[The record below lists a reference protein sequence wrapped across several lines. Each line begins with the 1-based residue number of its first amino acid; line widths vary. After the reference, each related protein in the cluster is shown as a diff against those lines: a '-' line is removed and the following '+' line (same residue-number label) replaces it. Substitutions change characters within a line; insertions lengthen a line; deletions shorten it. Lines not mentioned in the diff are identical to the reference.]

1 MADQAGRPADWE
13 MAKENIQ
20 PLKQGR
26 KMAKLA
32 NCLQV
37 RFPRSRV
44 ADPHHFY
51 PDPYPPFHFNADP
64 DPMFNFHP
72 DPRSSDPDP
81 HQSDGNL
88 RPLVYLQYKPL
99 HGSVL
104 ILRASIV
111 NFHGPPWLLF

>member
-37 RFPRSRV
+37 RFRGP
-44 ADPHHFY
+44 
-51 PDPYPPFHFNADP
+51 
-64 DPMFNFHP
+64 
-72 DPRSSDPDP
+72 
-81 HQSDGNL
+81 GL
-88 RPLVYLQYKPL
+88 RIRIT
-99 HGSVL
+99 L
-104 ILRASIV
+104 IRI
-111 NFHGPPWLLF
+111 PLLFFFRIRIRLYTLMRIRIRILLFIKVMRICDHLSTNSPRLPYIVRPRHFVAPFDLNL

>member
-37 RFPRSRV
+37 RFRRSTV
-44 ADPHHFY
+44 ADPHHFK
-51 PDPYPPFHFNADP
+51 PDPYPSFHFNADP

-72 DPRSSDPDP
+72 DPPIP
-81 HQSDGNL
+81 I
-88 RPLVYLQYKPL
+88 
-99 HGSVL
+99 L
-104 ILRASIV
+104 IKVMELCGHCSTNPSTAP
-111 NFHGPPWLLF
+111 F

>member
-37 RFPRSRV
+37 CFQRFWV
-44 ADPHHFY
+44 V
-51 PDPYPPFHFNADP
+51 DPYL
-64 DPMFNFHP
+64 
-72 DPRSSDPDP
+72 SL
-81 HQSDGNL
+81 QS
-88 RPLVYLQYKPL
+88 
-99 HGSVL
+99 GSG
-104 ILRASIV
+104 S
-111 NFHGPPWLLF
+111 LFSL

>member
-37 RFPRSRV
+37 
-44 ADPHHFY
+44 
-51 PDPYPPFHFNADP
+51 
-64 DPMFNFHP
+64 
-72 DPRSSDPDP
+72 
-81 HQSDGNL
+81 
-88 RPLVYLQYKPL
+88 PL
-99 HGSVL
+99 HQGFEPGG
-104 ILRASIV
+104 LRIRSTFIRIR
-111 NFHGPPWLLF
+111 NPLFTLMRIRIRILLFIKDFKVMRICGSCLQTLQGFIVSVHSPSWLPF

>member
-37 RFPRSRV
+37 RFSGGPGLRIRITLIRIRIPLFTSMRIPILCLTFIRIPRS
-44 ADPHHFY
+44 
-51 PDPYPPFHFNADP
+51 
-64 DPMFNFHP
+64 
-72 DPRSSDPDP
+72 
-81 HQSDGNL
+81 
-88 RPLVYLQYKPL
+88 
-99 HGSVL
+99 
-104 ILRASIV
+104 
-111 NFHGPPWLLF
+111 

>member
-37 RFPRSRV
+37 RLHRGFRARRV
-44 ADPHHFY
+44 ADPLKQGRKMAKLA
-51 PDPYPPFHFNADP
+51 NC
-64 DPMFNFHP
+64 
-72 DPRSSDPDP
+72 
-81 HQSDGNL
+81 
-88 RPLVYLQYKPL
+88 LQVRC
-99 HGSVL
+99 GSVTL
-104 ILRASIV
+104 LSGSGSLFSLLSGSGSAYIL
-111 NFHGPPWLLF
+111 

>member
-37 RFPRSRV
+37 RVQWSRV
-44 ADPHHFY
+44 ADPHHFNPYPSFHFY
-51 PDPYPPFHFNADP
+51 PDQDPPIYL
-64 DPMFNFHP
+64 MWI
-72 DPRSSDPDP
+72 RI
-81 HQSDGNL
+81 
-88 RPLVYLQYKPL
+88 PL
-99 HGSVL
+99 
-104 ILRASIV
+104 
-111 NFHGPPWLLF
+111 FT